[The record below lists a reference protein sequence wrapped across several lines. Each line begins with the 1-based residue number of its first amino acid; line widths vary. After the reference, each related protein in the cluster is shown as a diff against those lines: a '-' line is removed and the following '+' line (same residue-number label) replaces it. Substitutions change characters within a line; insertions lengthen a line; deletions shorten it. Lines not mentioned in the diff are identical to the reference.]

1 MENYEEFYEQE
12 MTFRRLL
19 RYPPACELLVIFC
32 TSKDENTGIEALNR
46 IARFLEQTYGKDNLS
61 MIGPGEGAFPKI
73 NDTYRRVLYLKEEK
87 EERLVQ
93 IRKKVEQYLTVEE
106 IFSKVHI
113 YFDKN
118 PMGIY

>member
-1 MENYEEFYEQE
+1 

-19 RYPPACELLVIFC
+19 RYPPACEMLVIFC

-73 NDTYRRVLYLKEEK
+73 NDTYRRVLYL
-87 EERLVQ
+87 
-93 IRKKVEQYLTVEE
+93 
-106 IFSKVHI
+106 
-113 YFDKN
+113 
-118 PMGIY
+118 